1 MKEGRVGMEVQFHAT
16 GKLVKLFPK
25 KTRYTLH
32 EADEKLK
39 EVARN
44 VPLGKV
50 RRLVAIEIFESEK
63 DDSIFLAEFEV
74 GSEEASNFLLLID
87 TLFKTSFPSS
97 SDEEKQKGLAYIEQA
112 YKAEEARL
120 EGTEPSTKQMADT
133 EEKKHHKFS
142 LKALNTIFD
151 ERKRH
156 NRPVLIVILTIFFF
170 FSGGM
175 YIYMTYG
182 SSQSHSVAKSKG
194 EYQTL
199 LKEKDYVQ
207 LIEKYPDKE
216 EEVLTSLFEDK
227 NKNELREIA
236 KVSKRPLAI
245 FYLAFLEENWEKVTT
260 TQKIPQDKAVLAMKG
275 YAFLKL
281 GKIEEATLI
290 NKEIKSELLANQIN
304 KKQVDLAYKALRSKD
319 VGKAESINKTLQN
332 AELAEDIDVAKSIL
346 NLLKK
351 YEEDKKNANLSSKER
366 EEAEENYH
374 MWESNLQLL
383 GKNNGSDTK

>member
-120 EGTEPSTKQMADT
+120 EGTEPSTTQMADT

>member
-133 EEKKHHKFS
+133 EGKKHHKFS

-156 NRPVLIVILTIFFF
+156 NRPVLIVILT
-170 FSGGM
+170 
-175 YIYMTYG
+175 
-182 SSQSHSVAKSKG
+182 
-194 EYQTL
+194 
-199 LKEKDYVQ
+199 
-207 LIEKYPDKE
+207 
-216 EEVLTSLFEDK
+216 
-227 NKNELREIA
+227 
-236 KVSKRPLAI
+236 
-245 FYLAFLEENWEKVTT
+245 
-260 TQKIPQDKAVLAMKG
+260 
-275 YAFLKL
+275 
-281 GKIEEATLI
+281 
-290 NKEIKSELLANQIN
+290 
-304 KKQVDLAYKALRSKD
+304 
-319 VGKAESINKTLQN
+319 
-332 AELAEDIDVAKSIL
+332 
-346 NLLKK
+346 
-351 YEEDKKNANLSSKER
+351 
-366 EEAEENYH
+366 
-374 MWESNLQLL
+374 
-383 GKNNGSDTK
+383 